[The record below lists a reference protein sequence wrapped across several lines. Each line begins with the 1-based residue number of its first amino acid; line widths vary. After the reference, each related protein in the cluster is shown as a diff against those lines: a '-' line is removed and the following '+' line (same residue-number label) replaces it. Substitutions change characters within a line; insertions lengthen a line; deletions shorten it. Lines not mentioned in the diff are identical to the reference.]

1 MATLKLGTTTAIT
14 ETGGIVTIASAVEGG
29 GGLKSMQ
36 IFTSTSDT
44 TWTKPSGINT
54 VKVYCTGGGGGGGGG
69 GNSDDSG
76 GGGGAGGTAIRIYD
90 VSSVANV
97 TIVIGAGGASAGTD
111 GSTTNQYDEGGA
123 GGTSSF
129 AGPGQTITGTG
140 GAGGWDGNSA
150 GAGPGAGGIGTGDA
164 TNTIII
170 TGSQGDRGADQGQDW
185 AYNGHGGESF
195 WTGAPDARLNQSA
208 AGTRLDATMG
218 NGGGG
223 GTSINSG
230 TLSRSGVGGIGFIVV
245 EQYS

>member
-1 MATLKLGTTTAIT
+1 MADLILGSTTAMT
-14 ETGGIVTIASAVEGG
+14 ETGGVVTIASAVEGG

-36 IFTSTSDT
+36 IFTSTSDVL
-44 TWTKPSGINT
+44 WTKPSGINT
-54 VKVYCTGGGGGGGGG
+54 VKVYCTGAGGGGGGP
-69 GNSDDSG
+69 GNGDDSG

-111 GSTTNQYDEGGA
+111 GSGTGQYDDGGA

-140 GAGGWDGNSA
+140 GGGGRQGNSA
-150 GAGPGAGGIGTGDA
+150 GAGGGSGGIGTGDA
-164 TNTIII
+164 ANTIII
-170 TGSQGDRGADQGQDW
+170 TGSQGDKGADQNTDW
-185 AYNGHGGESF
+185 SYNGHGGESF
-195 WTGAPDARLNQSA
+195 WTGAPDSRLNQSS

-223 GTSINSG
+223 GTVINSG
-230 TLSRSGVGGIGFIVV
+230 TESRSGVGGIGVIIV
-245 EQYS
+245 EEYS